1 MLKTSLIF
9 ICLISSSWISAE
21 DFEDR
26 DPLQQLNR
34 KVYEL
39 NFEILD
45 PALIKPLATLYDC
58 LTPRPV
64 RIGINNFFSNLD
76 EIPNAVNSLLQGKIG
91 QAANDTSRFIVNSV
105 FGLGGVF
112 DVATDAGMQPSQGE
126 DFGQT
131 LAVWGVSEG
140 PYLMLPFLGPST
152 LRDAP
157 SNILDSFLD
166 PFAYNDNYGMRAGIK
181 AIDIVA
187 LRAELL
193 GIDDVM
199 SGDKYIFVRDV
210 YLQNREYVIADGAIE
225 DDFDDLEDY

>member
-45 PALIKPLATLYDC
+45 PALIKPIATLYDR

-91 QAANDTSRFIVNSV
+91 QAANDTGRFIVNSV

-112 DVATDAGMQPSQGE
+112 DIATDAGMQPSQGE

-157 SNILDSFLD
+157 SNVLDSFLD

>member
-45 PALIKPLATLYDC
+45 PALIKPIATLYDR

-91 QAANDTSRFIVNSV
+91 QAANDTGRFIVNSV
-105 FGLGGVF
+105 FGLGGIF

-157 SNILDSFLD
+157 SNVLDSFLD

>member
-45 PALIKPLATLYDC
+45 PALIKPIATLYDR

-64 RIGINNFFSNLD
+64 RIGISNFFSNLD

-91 QAANDTSRFIVNSV
+91 QAANDTGRFIVNSV

-112 DVATDAGMQPSQGE
+112 DIATDAGMQPSQGE

-152 LRDAP
+152 LRDMP
-157 SNILDSFLD
+157 SNVLDSFLD
-166 PFAYNDNYGMRAGIK
+166 PFAYNDNYGMRASIK

-210 YLQNREYVIADGAIE
+210 YLQNREYVITDGAIE

>member
-34 KVYEL
+34 KIYEL

-45 PALIKPLATLYDC
+45 PALIKPLATLYDR

-91 QAANDTSRFIVNSV
+91 QAANDTGRFIVNSV

-112 DVATDAGMQPSQGE
+112 DVATDAGMQSSQGE

>member
-21 DFEDR
+21 DFKDR

-45 PALIKPLATLYDC
+45 PALIKPLATLYDR

-91 QAANDTSRFIVNSV
+91 QAANDTGRFIVNSV

>member
-34 KVYEL
+34 KIYEL

-45 PALIKPLATLYDC
+45 PALIKPLATLYDR

-91 QAANDTSRFIVNSV
+91 QAANDTGRFIVNSV

-157 SNILDSFLD
+157 SNVLDSFLE

>member
-1 MLKTSLIF
+1 MLKTLLIF

-45 PALIKPLATLYDC
+45 PALIKPIATLYDR

-91 QAANDTSRFIVNSV
+91 QAANDTGRFIVNSV

-112 DVATDAGMQPSQGE
+112 DIATDAGMQPSQGE

-157 SNILDSFLD
+157 SNVLDSFLD

>member
-45 PALIKPLATLYDC
+45 PALIKPIATLYDR

-76 EIPNAVNSLLQGKIG
+76 ELSKLLIFFVWSK
-91 QAANDTSRFIVNSV
+91 ALEYLVS
-105 FGLGGVF
+105 F
-112 DVATDAGMQPSQGE
+112 DQ
-126 DFGQT
+126 FGQILESVVCYFDGKNCFLVT
-131 LAVWGVSEG
+131 L
-140 PYLMLPFLGPST
+140 LCF
-152 LRDAP
+152 
-157 SNILDSFLD
+157 
-166 PFAYNDNYGMRAGIK
+166 
-181 AIDIVA
+181 
-187 LRAELL
+187 
-193 GIDDVM
+193 VM
-199 SGDKYIFVRDV
+199 F
-210 YLQNREYVIADGAIE
+210 
-225 DDFDDLEDY
+225 

>member
-1 MLKTSLIF
+1 M
-9 ICLISSSWISAE
+9 
-21 DFEDR
+21 
-26 DPLQQLNR
+26 
-34 KVYEL
+34 

-45 PALIKPLATLYDC
+45 PALIKPIATLYDR

-64 RIGINNFFSNLD
+64 RIGISNFFSNLD

-91 QAANDTSRFIVNSV
+91 QAANDTGRFIVNSV

-157 SNILDSFLD
+157 SNVLDSFLD

-210 YLQNREYVIADGAIE
+210 YLQNREYMIADGAIE

>member
-34 KVYEL
+34 TVYEL

-45 PALIKPLATLYDC
+45 PALIKPLATLYDR

-91 QAANDTSRFIVNSV
+91 QAANDTGRFIVNSV

-140 PYLMLPFLGPST
+140 HYLMLPFLGPST

-157 SNILDSFLD
+157 SNVLDSFLD

>member
-1 MLKTSLIF
+1 MPKTSLIF

-45 PALIKPLATLYDC
+45 PALIKPIATLYDR
-58 LTPRPV
+58 LTPRPA

-91 QAANDTSRFIVNSV
+91 QAANDTGRFIVNSV

-112 DVATDAGMQPSQGE
+112 DIATDAGMQPSQGE

-140 PYLMLPFLGPST
+140 LYLMLPFLGPST

-157 SNILDSFLD
+157 SNVLDSFLD
-166 PFAYNDNYGMRAGIK
+166 PFAYNDNYGMRASIK

-210 YLQNREYVIADGAIE
+210 YLQNREYVITDGAIE

>member
-1 MLKTSLIF
+1 
-9 ICLISSSWISAE
+9 LISSSWISAE

-45 PALIKPLATLYDC
+45 PALIKPLATLYDR

-91 QAANDTSRFIVNSV
+91 QAANDTGRFIVNSV

>member
-45 PALIKPLATLYDC
+45 PALIKPIATLYDR

-91 QAANDTSRFIVNSV
+91 QAANDTGRFIVNSV

-112 DVATDAGMQPSQGE
+112 DIATDAGMQPSQGE

>member
-45 PALIKPLATLYDC
+45 PALIKPIATLYDR

-76 EIPNAVNSLLQGKIG
+76 EVPNAVNSLLQGKIG
-91 QAANDTSRFIVNSV
+91 QAANDTGRFIVNSV

-112 DVATDAGMQPSQGE
+112 DIATDAGMQPSQGE

>member
-45 PALIKPLATLYDC
+45 PALIKPLATLYDR

-91 QAANDTSRFIVNSV
+91 QAANDTGRFIVNSV

>member
-45 PALIKPLATLYDC
+45 PALIKPIATLYDR

-91 QAANDTSRFIVNSV
+91 QAANDTGRFIVNSV

-112 DVATDAGMQPSQGE
+112 DIATDAGMQPSQGE

-157 SNILDSFLD
+157 SNVLDSFLD
-166 PFAYNDNYGMRAGIK
+166 PFAYNDNYGMRASIK

-210 YLQNREYVIADGAIE
+210 YLQNREYVITDGAIE

>member
-9 ICLISSSWISAE
+9 ICLISSGWISAE

-34 KVYEL
+34 KVYKL
-39 NFEILD
+39 NFEVLD
-45 PALIKPLATLYDC
+45 PALIKPIATLYDR

-91 QAANDTSRFIVNSV
+91 QAANDTGRFIINSV

-112 DVATDAGMQPSQGE
+112 DIATDAGMQPSQGE

-157 SNILDSFLD
+157 SNVLDSFLD

-210 YLQNREYVIADGAIE
+210 YLQNREYVIADGALE

>member
-45 PALIKPLATLYDC
+45 PALIKPIATLYDR

-64 RIGINNFFSNLD
+64 RIGISNFFSNLD

-91 QAANDTSRFIVNSV
+91 QAANDTGRFIVNSV

-112 DVATDAGMQPSQGE
+112 DIATDAGMQPSQGE

-157 SNILDSFLD
+157 SNVLDSFLD

-210 YLQNREYVIADGAIE
+210 YLQNREYMIADGAIE

>member
-45 PALIKPLATLYDC
+45 PALIKPIATLYDR

-91 QAANDTSRFIVNSV
+91 QAANDTGRFIVNSV

-152 LRDAP
+152 LRDGP
-157 SNILDSFLD
+157 SNVLDSFLD

-210 YLQNREYVIADGAIE
+210 YLQNREYVIADGALE

>member
-9 ICLISSSWISAE
+9 ICLIASSWVSAE

-34 KVYEL
+34 TVYEL

-45 PALIKPLATLYDC
+45 PALIKPLATLYDR

-91 QAANDTSRFIVNSV
+91 QAANDTGRFIVNSV

-157 SNILDSFLD
+157 SNVLDSFLD

>member
-9 ICLISSSWISAE
+9 ICLISSSWTSAE

-45 PALIKPLATLYDC
+45 PALIKPIATLYDR

-64 RIGINNFFSNLD
+64 RIGISNFFSNLD
-76 EIPNAVNSLLQGKIG
+76 EIPNAVNSLLQGKTG
-91 QAANDTSRFIVNSV
+91 QAANDTGRFIVNSV

-112 DVATDAGMQPSQGE
+112 DIATDAGMQQSQGE

-157 SNILDSFLD
+157 SNVLDSFLD

>member
-45 PALIKPLATLYDC
+45 PALIKPIATLYDR

-91 QAANDTSRFIVNSV
+91 QAANDTGRFIVNSV

-112 DVATDAGMQPSQGE
+112 DIATDAGMQPSQGE

-131 LAVWGVSEG
+131 LAVWGISEG

>member
-1 MLKTSLIF
+1 MIKNLLILMSLA
-9 ICLISSSWISAE
+9 SSSWTLSN
-21 DFEDR
+21 DFEER
-26 DPLQQLNR
+26 DPLQEFNR

-39 NFEILD
+39 NFEVLD
-45 PALIKPLATLYDC
+45 PALIKPIATLYDS
-58 LTPRPV
+58 LTPRPI
-64 RIGINNFFSNLD
+64 RIGIDNFFSNLD

-91 QAANDTSRFIVNSV
+91 QATNDAGRFIVNSI
-105 FGLGGVF
+105 FGLAGLF

-157 SNILDSFLD
+157 SNVFDSFLD
-166 PFAYNDNYGMRAGIK
+166 PFAYNDNYAMRAGIK

-199 SGDKYIFVRDV
+199 SGDRYIFVRDV
-210 YLQNREYVIADGAIE
+210 YLQNREYLIADGAIE

>member
-45 PALIKPLATLYDC
+45 PALIKPLATLYDR

-91 QAANDTSRFIVNSV
+91 QAANDTGRFIVNSV

-112 DVATDAGMQPSQGE
+112 DIATDAGMQPSQGE

-157 SNILDSFLD
+157 SNVLDSFLD

-210 YLQNREYVIADGAIE
+210 YLQNREYVIADGALE

>member
-45 PALIKPLATLYDC
+45 PALIKPIATLYDR

-91 QAANDTSRFIVNSV
+91 QAANDTGRFIVNSV

>member
-45 PALIKPLATLYDC
+45 PALIKPIATLYDR

-64 RIGINNFFSNLD
+64 RVGINNFFSNLD
-76 EIPNAVNSLLQGKIG
+76 EIPNAVNSILQGKIG
-91 QAANDTSRFIVNSV
+91 QAANDTGRFIVNSV

-157 SNILDSFLD
+157 SNVLDSFLD

>member
-45 PALIKPLATLYDC
+45 PALIKPLATLYDR

-91 QAANDTSRFIVNSV
+91 QAANDTGRFIVNSV

-157 SNILDSFLD
+157 SNVLDSFLD

>member
-45 PALIKPLATLYDC
+45 PALIKPIATLYDR

-91 QAANDTSRFIVNSV
+91 QAANDTGRFIINSV

-112 DVATDAGMQPSQGE
+112 DIATDAGMQPSQGE

-157 SNILDSFLD
+157 SNVLDSFLD

-210 YLQNREYVIADGAIE
+210 YLQNREYVIADGALE

>member
-9 ICLISSSWISAE
+9 ICLISSGWISAE

-26 DPLQQLNR
+26 DPLQQVNR

-45 PALIKPLATLYDC
+45 PALIKPIATLYDR

-91 QAANDTSRFIVNSV
+91 QAANDTGRFIVNSV

-112 DVATDAGMQPSQGE
+112 DIATDAGMQPSQGE

-157 SNILDSFLD
+157 SNVLDSFLD

>member
-1 MLKTSLIF
+1 MPKTSLIF
-9 ICLISSSWISAE
+9 ICLIFSSWISAE

-45 PALIKPLATLYDC
+45 PALIKPIATLYDR

-91 QAANDTSRFIVNSV
+91 QAANDTGRFIVNSV

-157 SNILDSFLD
+157 SNVLDSFLD

>member
-45 PALIKPLATLYDC
+45 PALIKPIATLYDR

-91 QAANDTSRFIVNSV
+91 QAANDTGRFIVNSV

-112 DVATDAGMQPSQGE
+112 DIATDAGMQQSQGE

-157 SNILDSFLD
+157 SNVLDSFLD

>member
-45 PALIKPLATLYDC
+45 PALIKPIATLYDR

-91 QAANDTSRFIVNSV
+91 QAANDTGRFIVNSV

-112 DVATDAGMQPSQGE
+112 DIATDAGMQPSQGE

-131 LAVWGVSEG
+131 LAVWGVSDG

-157 SNILDSFLD
+157 SNVLDSFLD

-210 YLQNREYVIADGAIE
+210 YLQNREYVIADGALE

>member
-1 MLKTSLIF
+1 MLKPSLIF
-9 ICLISSSWISAE
+9 ICLISSSWIFAE

-45 PALIKPLATLYDC
+45 PALIKPIATLYDR

-91 QAANDTSRFIVNSV
+91 QAANDTGRFIVNSV

-112 DVATDAGMQPSQGE
+112 DIATDAGMQPSQGE

-157 SNILDSFLD
+157 SNVLDSFLD

>member
-1 MLKTSLIF
+1 MQKTSLIF

-45 PALIKPLATLYDC
+45 PALIKPIATIYDR

-91 QAANDTSRFIVNSV
+91 QAANDTGRFIVNSV

-112 DVATDAGMQPSQGE
+112 DIATDAGMQPSQGE

-157 SNILDSFLD
+157 SNVLDSFLD

>member
-45 PALIKPLATLYDC
+45 PALIKPLATLYDRF
-58 LTPRPV
+58 TPRPV

-91 QAANDTSRFIVNSV
+91 QAANDTGRFIVNSV